1 VAQSTNPSNP
11 AGSGSENQWAT
22 AVLSAGHYPL
32 TTSNEEFLEGWTRN
46 ENTKA
51 AWNPLATTQDEPGAT
66 PFNTFYGSGGS
77 GPYHVY
83 NYPDETTGEQATA
96 ATLAGY
102 PDISA
107 ALASGNASQANQQGE
122 LAGDLTTWSG
132 GSYSVADAYNQSY
145 VSPALGGGSIANSST
160 ATTQT
165 SSFWSQLGSHLGFGK
180 GGLGS
185 DLEAG
190 ATGGLA
196 GSSGFIQ
203 LLTGQKTGT
212 SLLPS
217 SAPSWLKDALPY
229 AMIALGLIFVVIG
242 IAVTFHGSG
251 QTKLTLAQ
259 PGGSPSMP
267 PKGQSGA
274 VRRDA
279 EAAEVAA
286 A

>member
-145 VSPALGGGSIANSST
+145 VSPALGGANNPSPDQGAAQPLGIAGFLPIPNSWAQALT
-160 ATTQT
+160 LGNLPNL
-165 SSFWSQLGSHLGFGK
+165 SSLEK
-180 GGLGS
+180 TIIAYGLVV
-185 DLEAG
+185 
-190 ATGGLA
+190 
-196 GSSGFIQ
+196 
-203 LLTGQKTGT
+203 
-212 SLLPS
+212 
-217 SAPSWLKDALPY
+217 
-229 AMIALGLIFVVIG
+229 LGLIFVVIG

-259 PGGSPSMP
+259 PGGSPSSSP
-267 PKGQSGA
+267 SAGARSGA